1 MNKFFLAVIG
11 VVVIGAGILLF
22 SALFTV
28 HQTQQALVL
37 QFGNPIRVVQDP
49 GLHVKIP
56 LVQNVQTF
64 DSRILD
70 LDPPAQEVILT
81 DQKRINVDSFVRYK
95 ITDPLEFRKKALTDA
110 NFRQIFGGRLNAAV
124 RAEVGKVF
132 LGDMLSDK
140 REDVMQSI
148 TQTLKKQ
155 ATQFGIEVVDVRI
168 GRTDLPE
175 TTSQAV
181 YNRMRSDR
189 IAEAAKLRSE
199 GAEIKAK
206 IQAEADKDRTVIIAD
221 AQKTDP
227 QLSSDHRCYAPL
239 VRSRRRTMVCLNPY
253 QWESRRTS
261 QGTHHPA
268 RTITLKLV
276 LSFSSATAGNARGR
290 RSCLWRKTYTKKLLF
305 NKDKV
310 RQIFKSRIPDSP

>member
-1 MNKFFLAVIG
+1 MNKFILAVVG
-11 VVVIGAGILLF
+11 VIVVGVGILLF

-37 QFGNPIRVVQDP
+37 QFGNPIKELFQDP

-95 ITDPLEFRKKALTDA
+95 IIDPLEFRKKALTDA

-168 GRTDLPE
+168 GRTDLPKPRPKLF
-175 TTSQAV
+175 TTGC
-181 YNRMRSDR
+181 DR
-189 IAEAAKLRSE
+189 TGLQRPLSCGRRVLKSKLRS
-199 GAEIKAK
+199 
-206 IQAEADKDRTVIIAD
+206 
-221 AQKTDP
+221 
-227 QLSSDHRCYAPL
+227 S
-239 VRSRRRTMVCLNPY
+239 
-253 QWESRRTS
+253 
-261 QGTHHPA
+261 
-268 RTITLKLV
+268 
-276 LSFSSATAGNARGR
+276 RGR
-290 RSCLWRKTYTKKLLF
+290 
-305 NKDKV
+305 
-310 RQIFKSRIPDSP
+310 